1 MPSLVVG
8 PDKPRWDLLPKFSLY
23 AFYRMKNKM
32 VYIPLLDRRR
42 KYKDKK
48 GKRKREQKSKQKNGW
63 RENEG
68 GQGKKGGRDGGRRSA
83 CEALCLRAP
92 LQIPPIPLLP
102 PPPFQELSS
111 CPLVELTRRTGCT
124 MPAGQ
129 CNRLGPC
136 PKIESKLNAKLRFP
150 MGW

>member
-1 MPSLVVG
+1 
-8 PDKPRWDLLPKFSLY
+8 
-23 AFYRMKNKM
+23 M

-42 KYKDKK
+42 KYKDTK

-63 RENEG
+63 GENEG
-68 GQGKKGGRDGGRRSA
+68 GQGKKGRRDGGRRSA
-83 CEALCLRAP
+83 CEALFASELPYRYLPFPSSSP
-92 LQIPPIPLLP
+92 L
-102 PPPFQELSS
+102 FQELRS
-111 CPLVELTRRTGCT
+111 CPLVELTKRTGCT

-150 MGW
+150 MGWVGFAGWA